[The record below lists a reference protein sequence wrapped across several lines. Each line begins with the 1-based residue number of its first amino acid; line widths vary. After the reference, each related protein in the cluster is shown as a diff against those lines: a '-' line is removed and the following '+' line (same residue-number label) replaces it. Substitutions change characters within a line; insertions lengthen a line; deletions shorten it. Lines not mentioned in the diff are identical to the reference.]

1 MSFKE
6 FRDLLVLLYG
16 DEIISDEE
24 FLLLYDSFISK
35 NPDFPHENYQRFDLD
50 SMNSAECKAEF
61 VSRNTISL
69 ALLQPSNYHRCL
81 NASRGVFA
89 TTMKAYAYSSN
100 ELPTRADSVI

>member
-50 SMNSAECKAEF
+50 STADSMNSAECKAEF
-61 VSRNTISL
+61 GVEKNDLPRL
-69 ALLQPSNYHRCL
+69 VAALQLPP
-81 NASRGVFA
+81 VF
-89 TTMKAYAYSSN
+89 KW
-100 ELPTRADSVI
+100 E

>member
-61 VSRNTISL
+61 CVEKHDLPRL
-69 ALLQPSNYHRCL
+69 VAALQLLP
-81 NASRGVFA
+81 VF
-89 TTMKAYAYSSN
+89 KC
-100 ELPTRADSVI
+100 E